1 MSKLTIRDVAQAAG
15 VSTATISRVLNDS
28 GYVSAEVREHV
39 QATIRSLGY
48 RPNAIARSL
57 KQEKSRSIG
66 LIVPDMTN
74 PYFMTVAR
82 AVQRRIEREGA
93 GYHLLIMD
101 SAEDPEKEREALH
114 FLLEKRVEAIVL
126 AGTGGNRELVQTASD
141 GGTYVVLADRTI
153 DGLSLDVVAE
163 DNVDVSREAIVYLAG
178 RGHRRIAVI
187 NGRQTIST
195 ARERYAG
202 VCAGFVQAG
211 LQAEPE
217 LVIEGDYTR
226 QGGIAAIRAL
236 MIRPERP
243 TAVYCANN
251 EMTFGVYLGLQE
263 LGFPLDELD
272 IVSFGDL
279 EFSSL
284 FHQRLTVIRQNPER
298 LGEEVGELVMRRRGE
313 GSGEA
318 AAGREKLVL
327 YPKLERR

>member
-1 MSKLTIRDVAQAAG
+1 MPKLTIRDVAQAAG

-39 QATIRSLGY
+39 QATIRQLNY

-74 PYFMTVAR
+74 PYFMTMAR

-101 SAEDPEKEREALH
+101 SAEDPEKECEALH
-114 FLLEKRVEAIVL
+114 FLLEKRVEAIIL
-126 AGTGGNRELVQTASD
+126 AGTGGNPELVQAASD

-153 DGLSLDVVAE
+153 EGLDLDVVAE
-163 DNVDVSREAIVYLAG
+163 DSFDVSREAIVYLAG

-187 NGRQTIST
+187 NGRLTIST

-202 VCAGFVQAG
+202 VCAGFAQAG
-211 LQAEPE
+211 LQAAPE
-217 LVIEGDYTR
+217 LVVEGDYTR
-226 QGGIAAIRAL
+226 QGGLAAIRAL
-236 MIRPERP
+236 MAQSERP
-243 TAVYCANN
+243 TAVFCANN

-263 LGFPLDELD
+263 LGIPLDELD

-284 FHQRLTVIRQNPER
+284 FHQRLTVIRQNPDR
-298 LGEEVGELVMRRRGE
+298 LGEEVGELVMRGRSN
-313 GSGEA
+313 GSGGLSA
-318 AAGREKLVL
+318 DREKRVL
-327 YPKLERR
+327 HPTLERR